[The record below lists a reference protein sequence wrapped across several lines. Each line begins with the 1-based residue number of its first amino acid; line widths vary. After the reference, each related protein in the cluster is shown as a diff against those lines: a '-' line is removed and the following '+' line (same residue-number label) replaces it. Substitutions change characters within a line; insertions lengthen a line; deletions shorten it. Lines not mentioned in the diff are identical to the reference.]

1 MASAAEHSHYTDL
14 SNAQLLPEG
23 VEITEHLEIVDIWE
37 VDDPTPV
44 PPDEKIRTSK
54 RGKLSSLFYT
64 VVYEDAPSDSAG
76 GVQYC
81 RQAVESDVRN
91 TSRKV
96 FRLEAPETH

>member
-1 MASAAEHSHYTDL
+1 MMEH
-14 SNAQLLPEG
+14 
-23 VEITEHLEIVDIWE
+23 VEMVDRWE
-37 VDDPTPV
+37 VGDPTPV
-44 PPDEKIRTSK
+44 PPDAKIRASK
-54 RGKLSSLFYT
+54 GGKLPSPFHT
-64 VVYEDAPSDSAG
+64 VVGVQYVYAPSDSAG